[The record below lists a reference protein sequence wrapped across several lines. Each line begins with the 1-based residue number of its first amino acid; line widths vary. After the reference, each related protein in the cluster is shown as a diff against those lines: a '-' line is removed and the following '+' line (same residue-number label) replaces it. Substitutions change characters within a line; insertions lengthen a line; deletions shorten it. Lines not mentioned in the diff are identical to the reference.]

1 MFRFK
6 SVYYLCDAF
15 GIPIRADV
23 TSLGLLLL
31 LVLDFGLSL
40 GLPCAFLLALSIVLH
55 ELAHALTSRAFGCRI
70 SEIRLSILGGCA
82 SGEIPHAAWKE
93 LLMAAAGPAMSFLLG
108 FGLFFAFGGVR
119 IESDWLREVLQY
131 AIVMNII
138 LGAFNLLPGFPMDG
152 GRIFRCVM
160 RAFVSRPKAT
170 YYAMIVGRV
179 SAVALVLLPLL
190 GIYHLWIIPIGGSI
204 FFRGLIAW
212 MIWQEGW
219 REYQM
224 ALAESDFRRWTQDD
238 FNARVSPPPYD
249 R

>member
-1 MFRFK
+1 MFK
-6 SVYYLCDAF
+6 AQYKICEAF
-15 GIPIRADV
+15 GIPITADI
-23 TSLGLLLL
+23 TSLGLLLI
-31 LVLDFGLSL
+31 LVFDFGLPL
-40 GLPCAFLLALSIVLH
+40 GLPCAILLALSIVLH
-55 ELAHALTSRAFGCRI
+55 ELAHSLTSRAFGCRI

-108 FGLFFAFGGVR
+108 FGLLFALGDIS
-119 IESDWLREVLQY
+119 IENDWLREVVQY

-152 GRIFRCVM
+152 GRIFRCIM

-179 SAVALVLLPLL
+179 SAVALVVLPLL
-190 GIYHLWIIPIGGSI
+190 QVYHIWIIPIGGSI

-212 MIWQEGW
+212 MIWQEGY
-219 REYQM
+219 REYQL
-224 ALAESDFRRWTQDD
+224 ALMESNWTYHDFR
-238 FNARVSPPPYD
+238 AKVSPPPYD